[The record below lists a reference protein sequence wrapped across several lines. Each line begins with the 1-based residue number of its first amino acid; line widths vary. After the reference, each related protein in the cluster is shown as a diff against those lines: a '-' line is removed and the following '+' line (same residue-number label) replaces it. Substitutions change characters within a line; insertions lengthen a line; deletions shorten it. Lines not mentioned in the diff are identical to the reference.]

1 MYLPNMWPHPGM
13 MPPAMPPAPP
23 GMQVPP
29 MGFRPADFAS
39 YTGYLVYPP
48 PYGMPFGYPNAPHLP
63 PMMAPWSMAPA
74 GITSYGP
81 FMAAGPAAG
90 TAAGDD
96 DEDDDDSSSDDSSDM
111 DDGNDS
117 SSDDIDPWAT
127 AAAHSKKA
135 RRLDDAST
143 SNCSGSSIRSDEE
156 LQQGQQEEV
165 QQPAWRRA
173 KFAKPAAQHASRLP
187 AFKQATLRSTALP
200 KPAVPAAKA
209 ATKRGQLSLA
219 DVLLQVA
226 QEEEDAGAGRHDAD
240 DIWPG
245 LCSWGSGNKRK

>member
-13 MPPAMPPAPP
+13 PAMPPAPP
-23 GMQVPP
+23 GMQMHP
-29 MGFRPADFAS
+29 MGFRPPADFAS
-39 YTGYLVYPP
+39 YAGYLGYPP
-48 PYGMPFGYPNAPHLP
+48 PYGTPFGYSNAQHLP
-63 PMMAPWSMAPA
+63 PMMAPWSMAP

-81 FMAAGPAAG
+81 FVPAGPAAG
-90 TAAGDD
+90 AAAGDGD
-96 DEDDDDSSSDDSSDM
+96 DEDDDKSSSDDSSDM
-111 DDGNDS
+111 DDGDDS

-127 AAAHSKKA
+127 AVPHSNKP

-143 SNCSGSSIRSDEE
+143 SNCSGSSIRSDD

-165 QQPAWRRA
+165 QQPAWKRA
-173 KFAKPAAQHASRLP
+173 MSAKPVAQHASRLP
-187 AFKQATLRSTALP
+187 APKQAAHRSTGLP

-209 ATKRGQLSLA
+209 ATRRGQLSLA

-226 QEEEDAGAGRHDAD
+226 QEEEDAEAGRRDEDD